1 MLWLCDRRVAY
12 SARGIRTDSPQCDLQ
27 RERCGQCR
35 RANITCFGWPD
46 PNQLI
51 IRDETA
57 SAQRKVLARTTHRA
71 SAPDP
76 VSAWEH
82 WYPSNSSSASGPSPS
97 SGSSTASYAST
108 VSTPNPSPQV
118 AQVWEEYDGVSE
130 LSVATVSNYMKRTLP
145 FEQDK
150 IPTSLS
156 FSWEVRARNAFFSH
170 YVYSFSRSH
179 DALSQLYASSSA
191 TSLLSAAVDAAALA
205 FLAKQHEAPGQVT
218 IYSTPSSSELVSLMS
233 RSYILAIKRLST
245 VLGATSRRP
254 AGAVSDQTHTEE
266 ALSDATL
273 QAVLLLDLCE
283 KLACVGR
290 RPGRSSAASQNNNSV
305 IIEGPWLSHLR
316 GALDLVHI
324 RGVKRRYSSPTSRR
338 LAARLAMTLVISC
351 GVAGVHIPQELEEF
365 RTGLLLHLVD
375 VAPHLEDHGTVNRNM
390 VDVQADPKFAVTGL
404 VIDVVNLAADVSQGK
419 CPPGDLLGQATALD
433 DRLAAMEC
441 ELPSSWQ
448 FERIYTENWTP
459 MVYSDHYDKYAD
471 HFVTQVRNVTRSMR
485 LLLVEMTM
493 KHCHA
498 HDDVVGRDTRTSR
511 LIDSLCS
518 DISAAVPQ
526 FVWTQAR
533 PENSI
538 PFTPLQS
545 LQCYTLLSP
554 LYLAAKLSNRYK
566 MRTWIIGMLQYM
578 ADSGGIKA
586 ADTIAGIL
594 QSHADISYWQIYAML
609 GSYAFAA

>member
-1 MLWLCDRRVAY
+1 MALGLTR
-12 SARGIRTDSPQCDLQ
+12 SQCDLQ

-35 RANITCFGWPD
+35 RANIACFGWPD

-57 SAQRKVLARTTHRA
+57 SAQRKVLARSTYRA
-71 SAPDP
+71 PTPAP

-82 WYPSNSSSASGPSPS
+82 WHPFNISSASGPSPS

-108 VSTPNPSPQV
+108 VSTPNPSTQV
-118 AQVWEEYDGVSE
+118 TEIGEEYDGDSE
-130 LSVATVSNYMKRTLP
+130 LSGATNFNYMERTLP

-170 YVYSFSRSH
+170 YVLGFSRSH
-179 DALSQLYASSSA
+179 DALSQLYAASSA

-218 IYSTPSSSELVSLMS
+218 VYDTASSSELVSLMS
-233 RSYILAIKRLST
+233 RSYIVAIKRLST
-245 VLGATSRRP
+245 VLSATSRRP
-254 AGAVSDQTHTEE
+254 AMTVSDQARTEE

-290 RPGRSSAASQNNNSV
+290 RPDRASAASQSNNSV
-305 IIEGPWLSHLR
+305 ITEGPWLSHLR

-324 RGVKRRYSSPTSRR
+324 RGLNRRYSSLTSRR

-351 GVAGVHIPQELEEF
+351 GVAGVHIPRELEEF
-365 RTGLLLHLVD
+365 RTGLLLHLVG
-375 VAPHLEDHGTVNRNM
+375 VAPHFENHGIVSRNM
-390 VDVQADPKFAVTGL
+390 LDIQADPKFAVTGL
-404 VIDVVNLAADVSQGK
+404 VIGVVNLAADVSQGN
-419 CPPGDLLGQATALD
+419 CPPGDLIRRATALD

-448 FERIYTENWTP
+448 FERIYTVDWTP
-459 MVYSDHYDKYAD
+459 MVHSDHYDKYAD
-471 HFVTQVRNVTRSMR
+471 HFVTQVRNVARSMR

-493 KHCHA
+493 EHCQA
-498 HDDVVGRDTRTSR
+498 HDDMGDDHTRTSR
-511 LIDSLCS
+511 LIDSLCG
-518 DISAAVPQ
+518 DICAAVPQ

-538 PFTPLQS
+538 PFTSLQS

-578 ADSGGIKA
+578 ADSGGMKA
-586 ADTIAGIL
+586 ANTVAGIL
-594 QSHADISYWQIYAML
+594 QSRSNISYWQIYAIL